1 MGKDMIFTLERR
13 VNGKRNYNQIVFTAV
28 RDNFLSGYFYTL
40 KEVTDIVYTVDRNPT
55 KKKAGNGKYRKSTV
69 H

>member
-28 RDNFLSGYFYTL
+28 RDNLAAIFNIRKFLPS
-40 KEVTDIVYTVDRNPT
+40 E
-55 KKKAGNGKYRKSTV
+55 KSLI
-69 H
+69 

>member
-28 RDNFLSGYFYTL
+28 RDNFLSGYF
-40 KEVTDIVYTVDRNPT
+40 
-55 KKKAGNGKYRKSTV
+55 KY
-69 H
+69 